1 MDNIDIDQPFLA
13 TPAQLRALP
22 NWRKRPIIRGPGIEE
37 EYDFEAFIEYANRVK
52 MSYDDFDALERL
64 VAKYLPTIPLY
75 VCTIKKSNIVKNK
88 AKMYFSRRFTINH
101 ILPNIQLPATIKV
114 YSRNANVAHVKMVMS
129 MSTVKGIPKGGAMIT
144 SNWMD
149 VEVLKMLNKN
159 GVMYKPVEGSES
171 DKGGDEEEDDSI
183 HIDES
188 SKKEFMYK
196 TSSNNTDA
204 LISNL
209 TKNSYKYVTPPKHNG
224 VQEAGDKVY
233 VTPEN
238 VGNTEGIQDNPFVI
252 NDTTK
257 PASSSEVPDDIFARS
272 TTKVNAGQ
280 KDDLHD
286 GEDEV
291 MSTDSVETMG
301 GEATRKKGNRTKCA
315 NSNAR
320 RRNAAVQVAGKR
332 KRMTN
337 QKYGSPYVVAKPSP
351 KRRSRVKKEHEVGVS
366 SAVPTP
372 QEIEAAALYVKT
384 ISKIPK
390 QASKGV
396 YKNEFGATLSSQ
408 RLNIVLAHEWLSD
421 DVIGAAIGYLSLRVG
436 PDRMLCPAW
445 RTNYLLELAEKQ
457 YRRKYTIKNIDD
469 VVKRSGAIGRVMDEY
484 FKREKIGQISL
495 HIQEANKTSET
506 EYPDVE
512 E

>member
-1 MDNIDIDQPFLA
+1 MDNIDIDHPFLA

-129 MSTVKGIPKGGAMIT
+129 MSTIINDLTSQSKASAQTKQNPSQNGEQSRSRQMAYNKDIVMESMKKELKDHIDTQLALVPKICAE
-144 SNWMD
+144 
-149 VEVLKMLNKN
+149 EVLKMLNKN

-183 HIDES
+183 HIDDS

-196 TSSNNTDA
+196 TSSDNIDA

-209 TKNSYKYVTPPKHNG
+209 TKNSDKYVTPPKHNG

-238 VGNTEGIQDNPFVI
+238 VGL
-252 NDTTK
+252 
-257 PASSSEVPDDIFARS
+257 FA
-272 TTKVNAGQ
+272 
-280 KDDLHD
+280 
-286 GEDEV
+286 
-291 MSTDSVETMG
+291 
-301 GEATRKKGNRTKCA
+301 
-315 NSNAR
+315 
-320 RRNAAVQVAGKR
+320 
-332 KRMTN
+332 
-337 QKYGSPYVVAKPSP
+337 
-351 KRRSRVKKEHEVGVS
+351 EHEVGVS
-366 SAVPTP
+366 STVPTP
-372 QEIEAAALYVKT
+372 QEIEATALYVKT

-408 RLNIVLAHEWLSD
+408 RLNVVLAPEWLSD
-421 DVIGAAIGYLSLRVG
+421 DVIDAAIGYLSLRVG

-484 FKREKIGQISL
+484 FKREKTFFPMNIRKTHYVTVVMHTTKKEFQVLDPLFGLGVSKSVVEDLIGQISL
-495 HIQEANKTSET
+495 DVQEANKTSET

-512 E
+512 EWPIKSYAIPEQTDT

>member
-1 MDNIDIDQPFLA
+1 MDNIDIDHPFLA

-149 VEVLKMLNKN
+149 VIINDLTSQSKASAQTKQNPSQNGEQSRSRQMAYNKDIVMESMKKELKDHIDTQLALVPKICAEEVLKMLNKN

-183 HIDES
+183 HIDDS

-196 TSSNNTDA
+196 TSSDNIDA

-209 TKNSYKYVTPPKHNG
+209 TKNSDKYVTPPKHNG

-238 VGNTEGIQDNPFVI
+238 VGNTEGTQDNPFVI

-257 PASSSEVPDDIFARS
+257 PASSSEVPDDFFKRS

-301 GEATRKKGNRTKCA
+301 GEATRKKGNTTKCA

-337 QKYGSPYVVAKPSP
+337 QKYGSPYVVAKPPP
-351 KRRSRVKKEHEVGVS
+351 KR
-366 SAVPTP
+366 
-372 QEIEAAALYVKT
+372 
-384 ISKIPK
+384 
-390 QASKGV
+390 
-396 YKNEFGATLSSQ
+396 
-408 RLNIVLAHEWLSD
+408 
-421 DVIGAAIGYLSLRVG
+421 
-436 PDRMLCPAW
+436 
-445 RTNYLLELAEKQ
+445 
-457 YRRKYTIKNIDD
+457 
-469 VVKRSGAIGRVMDEY
+469 
-484 FKREKIGQISL
+484 
-495 HIQEANKTSET
+495 
-506 EYPDVE
+506 
-512 E
+512 